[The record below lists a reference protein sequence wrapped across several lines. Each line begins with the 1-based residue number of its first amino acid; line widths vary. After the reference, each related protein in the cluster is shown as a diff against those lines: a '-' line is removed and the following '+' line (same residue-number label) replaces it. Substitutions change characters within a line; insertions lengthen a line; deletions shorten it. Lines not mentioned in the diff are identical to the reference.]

1 MDFKRFWKESL
12 GGYIL
17 KHILI
22 AIAILVTLSWVTLYL
37 VDIYT
42 EHGKFEEV
50 PDLNGMFV
58 EEATMMA
65 ENHNLY
71 IEIIDSVYV
80 KGKKPGSIIEQTPAA
95 GAHSKSN
102 RPIYVVVNSG
112 QKRQIALPDVNDI
125 SVRQAESMLK
135 SLGINIDSISYIPS
149 EYKDLVLEVKYRGQT
164 ISAGTKLT
172 EGSYITLIA
181 GSGESGEDVVVPSLK
196 GKDIETARNEAIEA
210 SMVIGAIDFDVA
222 PRGREK
228 EYFIY
233 RQSPAAGKLVP
244 AGTRIDYWLS

>member
-71 IEIIDSVYV
+71 I
-80 KGKKPGSIIEQTPAA
+80 
-95 GAHSKSN
+95 
-102 RPIYVVVNSG
+102 
-112 QKRQIALPDVNDI
+112 
-125 SVRQAESMLK
+125 
-135 SLGINIDSISYIPS
+135 
-149 EYKDLVLEVKYRGQT
+149 
-164 ISAGTKLT
+164 
-172 EGSYITLIA
+172 
-181 GSGESGEDVVVPSLK
+181 
-196 GKDIETARNEAIEA
+196 
-210 SMVIGAIDFDVA
+210 
-222 PRGREK
+222 
-228 EYFIY
+228 
-233 RQSPAAGKLVP
+233 
-244 AGTRIDYWLS
+244 